1 MNTLGLGSL
10 LLAFF
15 AMAYLGPA
23 IAIAAHMIVRGGY
36 LSLERKIS
44 WTDRVYG
51 VLEAIVIG
59 LLWLPA
65 LLLLLIRALIGR

>member
-10 LLAFF
+10 LIAFF

-36 LSLERKIS
+36 LSPERTLS
-44 WTDRVYG
+44 WTERVYG
-51 VLEAIVIG
+51 VLEAMVVG

-65 LLLLLIRALIGR
+65 LVLLLIRALIGR